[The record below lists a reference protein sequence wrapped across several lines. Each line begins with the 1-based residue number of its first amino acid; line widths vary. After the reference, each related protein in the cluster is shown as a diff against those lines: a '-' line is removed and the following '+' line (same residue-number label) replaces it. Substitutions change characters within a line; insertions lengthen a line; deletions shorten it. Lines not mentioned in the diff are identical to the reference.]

1 MKLTKFELEIM
12 NVVWNIG
19 MASVREIQEK
29 LPEQRRP
36 AYTTVQTILNRL
48 EEKGA
53 VRRVKKIGNAFVFE
67 AAVTRGAAH
76 RRLIDDFLELFGGSV
91 QPVMARLVETG
102 KLTLK
107 DVQELEQALEQAE
120 SGEDS
125 ALYGK
130 SNASKLEK
138 KRSGKK

>member
-12 NVVWNIG
+12 NVVWSIG

-29 LPEQRRP
+29 LPEKRRP
-36 AYTTVQTILNRL
+36 AYTTVQTIMNRL

-53 VRRVKKIGNAFVFE
+53 VRRVKKIGNAYIFE

-76 RRLIDDFLELFGGSV
+76 RRLIDDFFDLFGGSV
-91 QPVMARLVETG
+91 QPVMAHLVETG

-120 SGEDS
+120 SGKDN
-125 ALYGK
+125 ALSGK
-130 SNASKLEK
+130 SDASKLEK
-138 KRSGKK
+138 KRNNK

>member
-12 NVVWNIG
+12 NVVWSIG
-19 MASVREIQEK
+19 MVSVREIQEK

-36 AYTTVQTILNRL
+36 AYTTVQTIMNRL

-67 AAVTRGAAH
+67 ASVTRRTAH

-107 DVQELEQALEQAE
+107 DVHELEQALEQAE
-120 SGEDS
+120 SDEDS
-125 ALYGK
+125 SLSGK

>member
-1 MKLTKFELEIM
+1 
-12 NVVWNIG
+12 
-19 MASVREIQEK
+19 
-29 LPEQRRP
+29 
-36 AYTTVQTILNRL
+36 VQTILNRL

>member
-12 NVVWNIG
+12 NVVWSIG

-36 AYTTVQTILNRL
+36 AYTTVQTIMNRL

-67 AAVTRGAAH
+67 ASVTRRTAH

-107 DVQELEQALEQAE
+107 DVHELEQALEQAE
-120 SGEDS
+120 SDEDS
-125 ALYGK
+125 SLSGK

>member
-12 NVVWNIG
+12 NVVWSIG

-36 AYTTVQTILNRL
+36 AYTTVQTIMNRL

-67 AAVTRGAAH
+67 ASVTRRTAH

-91 QPVMARLVETG
+91 QPVVARLVETG

-107 DVQELEQALEQAE
+107 DVQELEQTLEQVK
-120 SGEDS
+120 GDEDS
-125 ALYGK
+125 DLSGK
-130 SNASKLEK
+130 STTSELEK